1 MKQDL
6 LHGIRLLYRRPGF
19 TIAAVLSLALGIGL
33 TTAVFT
39 MLNAVVLRPLPYLQ
53 SERLMWMTEV
63 LKKNSTDE
71 VTITEHFLEW
81 RDHNQSF
88 TDLAAYNYQTRN
100 LTGVDEASELSTAR
114 VSASLL
120 PLLGIQPVI
129 GRNFLREEDSKGH
142 EQVAILGHALW
153 SQRFG
158 ADPSIIGRSVML
170 DGNPYRVTGVLP
182 QDFVF
187 PGPDPIQLLTALG
200 KDEEAERSH
209 RVGSIIRNVIGRL
222 KPGVTEQQARAELS
236 VLTARLPMPPFRPT
250 ITLKLMPLRTW
261 LSGDVAAT
269 GLVLLA
275 AAAFLLL
282 IACANVSNLLLAR
295 WIERNREL
303 AIRSALG
310 GSRARLVGQLLI
322 ESSLLGVLACA
333 LGALIA
339 YGARIPLAGLI
350 PSNHNALASLPFDV
364 RVLAFSAALG
374 MFTTLLFGLFPAL
387 RVTRTGLATAVRSG
401 ETAVVGGRGSQRILS
416 TIAAAGIATTLILTA
431 GAGLMLQSFWN
442 LRYRNLGFRPDRIVA
457 ATLNLSGPAYR
468 SASRRSVFIEQLL
481 ERAQAMPGVDLA
493 AVCRASEIPPG
504 EGHAT
509 NTFAIEGRN
518 QPLGGA
524 RPIARYPVIS
534 TAYFAIMGIR
544 LLDGRLPQDNDGPD
558 ANPIVLVN
566 QALVQRYFADENP
579 LGKRLRTGPDTELWR
594 TIVGVV
600 GDVKTSGLAAA
611 AEPAIYTPYQQA
623 GSLTDLGMMLRSP
636 LSAGIIAGEFHK
648 AVAALDADQ
657 PIATVQSMDERLTF
671 SVERPRFTAVILFAF
686 ASLAVILGLIGVYG
700 VMGCRVRW
708 QLRELAVRQAL
719 GAQHHDVILHVLRQG
734 AMIVGAGLAIGLAGA
749 IALSRLLVSMLYE
762 VSPHDPLTLAGVSA
776 ALAIVALLACWIP
789 ATRAAISDPLTYLRQ
804 E

>member
-6 LHGIRLLYRRPGF
+6 LHGIRLLRRRPGF
-19 TIAAVLSLALGIGL
+19 TIAAVLSLSLGIGL
-33 TTAVFT
+33 TTAIFT
-39 MLNAVVLRPLPYLQ
+39 MLNAVVLRPLPYQQ
-53 SERLMWMTEV
+53 SERLMWMSEV
-63 LKKNSTDE
+63 LKMNSTDE

-88 TDLAAYNYQTRN
+88 TELAAYNYQTRN
-100 LTGVDEASELSTAR
+100 LTGVNEASEVATAR
-114 VSASLL
+114 VSASFL

-142 EQVAILGHALW
+142 EQVAILGHELW

-158 ADPSIIGRSVML
+158 TDLGIIGRSVML

-182 QDFVF
+182 PDFVF
-187 PGPDPIQLLTALG
+187 PGPDPIQLLTPLG
-200 KDEEAERSH
+200 KDEQAEREH
-209 RVGSIIRNVIGRL
+209 RAGSIIRNVVGRL
-222 KPGVTEQQARAELS
+222 KPGVTQQQARAEMS
-236 VLTARLPMPPFRPT
+236 VLTARLPLPLFRPT
-250 ITLKLMPLRTW
+250 ITLKFMPLRTW
-261 LSGDVAAT
+261 LAGDVAAT
-269 GLVLLA
+269 SLVLLA

-322 ESSLLGVLACA
+322 ESSLLGILACA
-333 LGALIA
+333 LGSLVA
-339 YGARIPLAGLI
+339 YWSRIPLAGLI

-364 RVLAFSAALG
+364 RVFAFSAALG
-374 MFTTLLFGLFPAL
+374 MSTTLLFGLFPAL
-387 RVTRTGLATAVRSG
+387 RVTRTGLASSVKSG

-416 TIAAAGIATTLILTA
+416 TIAATGIATTLILTA
-431 GAGLMLQSFWN
+431 GSGLMLQSFWN
-442 LRYRNLGFRPDRIVA
+442 LRYKNLGFRPDHIVA

-468 SASRRSVFIEQLL
+468 NAPRRSAFIEQLL
-481 ERAQAMPGVDLA
+481 ERVQAMPGVELA
-493 AVCRASEIPPG
+493 AVARAAEIPPG

-518 QPLGGA
+518 QPLGGS
-524 RPIARYPVIS
+524 RPIARYPVVS
-534 TAYFAIMGIR
+534 SSYFAMMGIG
-544 LLDGRLPQDNDGPD
+544 LLDGRLPKDADGPD
-558 ANPIVLVN
+558 AGPIVVVN
-566 QALVQRYFADENP
+566 RALVERYFAGERP
-579 LGKRLRTGPDTELWR
+579 LGKRVRTGPDTQPWR

-600 GDVKTSGLAAA
+600 GDVKTSGLAASP
-611 AEPAIYTPYQQA
+611 EPAIYTPYRQ
-623 GSLTDLGMMLRSP
+623 GDLGDLGILIRSP
-636 LSAGIIAGEFHK
+636 LSAGIIANEFRK
-648 AVAALDADQ
+648 VVASLDANQ
-657 PIATVQSMDERLTF
+657 PIATVKSMDERLTL
-671 SVERPRFTAVILFAF
+671 SVEQPRFIAVVLFAF

-734 AMIVGAGLAIGLAGA
+734 AMIVGAGLAVGLAGA
-749 IALSRLLVSMLYE
+749 IALTRLLVSMLYE
-762 VSPHDPLTLAGVSA
+762 VSPHDPLTLAAVSA